1 MGPLDRAFHEPHA
14 SQGLDAPRSQE
25 SSEEALPFGA
35 DLLRVK
41 LCGNE
46 NGLVRNLPG
55 FVKGRHKEPNEI
67 NGYHGR
73 WIKEIAK
80 DLLRQELDAVASR
93 LKKLL
98 KFKRTD
104 IVHASLEG
112 GSGELATRY
121 FDYIIELD
129 QDSRDPREYVVQRR
143 LENFSGCPEV
153 LSRPDFD
160 ACFVNAFHSVVL
172 PLSGN
177 LRVEDVIDRIEAI
190 DDPSLIE
197 VEYDSS
203 DLSRCVVKLP
213 EFQGDIVVT
222 SKELQ
227 IRSLSASSPSVL
239 FSLLRNCYAKIAG
252 NAGASLG
259 GP

>member
-1 MGPLDRAFHEPHA
+1 MNRDTNQDLE
-14 SQGLDAPRSQE
+14 SSRSRE
-25 SSEEALPFGA
+25 SSEEMHPFGA

-41 LCGNE
+41 LCGSE
-46 NGLVRNLPG
+46 SGLVRNLPG
-55 FVKGRHKEPNEI
+55 FVKGRHKEPSEV

-73 WIKEIAK
+73 WIKEIAT

-98 KFKRTD
+98 RFKRTD
-104 IVHASLEG
+104 IVHATVEDG
-112 GSGELATRY
+112 IGELATRH
-121 FDYIIELD
+121 FDYIIELG
-129 QDSRDPREYVVQRR
+129 QDPRDPRGYVLQRR
-143 LENFSGCPEV
+143 LENFSGSPEV

-160 ACFVNAFHSVVL
+160 ACFVSAFHSVVL
-172 PLSGN
+172 PLCGP

-197 VEYDSS
+197 VDYDSS

-222 SKELQ
+222 AKELQ
-227 IRSLSASSPSVL
+227 IRSPSASAPSVL
-239 FSLLRNCYAKIAG
+239 LSLLRNCYAKIAG
-252 NAGASLG
+252 SAGASLN
-259 GP
+259 